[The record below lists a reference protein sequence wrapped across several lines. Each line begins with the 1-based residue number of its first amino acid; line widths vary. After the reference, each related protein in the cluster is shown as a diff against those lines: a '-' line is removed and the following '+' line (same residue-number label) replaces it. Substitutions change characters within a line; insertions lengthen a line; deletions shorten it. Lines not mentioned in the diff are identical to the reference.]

1 MLPLPPPPHTHTH
14 TQTYWV
20 SLVNGLFTP
29 PPPPPLTHTQTY
41 WVSLVN
47 GLFTLLAMF
56 HLAYLGLMFG
66 GQSEKETS
74 LGIQVAPMIT
84 ASAHSQPS
92 NLGFELLGMS
102 YNKSTLVCSTA
113 CNSPFPPTHTHSHTH
128 THTQSHTHTQTHIHT
143 QSHTHTITYTHT
155 HTITHTHTHVHTG
168 LLHDAHSEEV
178 VSPRLP
184 QSLDCPSH
192 LPHLHGHLTTTL
204 TL

>member
-1 MLPLPPPPHTHTH
+1 M
-14 TQTYWV
+14 V
-20 SLVNGLFTP
+20 SSP
-29 PPPPPLTHTQTY
+29 PPPPPPHTHTQTY

-155 HTITHTHTHVHTG
+155 HNHTHTHTHMYTQGYSMMHT
-168 LLHDAHSEEV
+168 L
-178 VSPRLP
+178 RKW
-184 QSLDCPSH
+184 SH
-192 LPHLHGHLTTTL
+192 LDFLSHWIVLLTYL
-204 TL
+204 ISMVI